1 MPLNGHE
8 YLVSQGW
15 HGKGSGLR
23 KGAISRPIMVAQK
36 KSLSGV
42 GKDRDEAF
50 PFWDQYVPHHCLLN
64 YGILISNVKCVQ
76 RRGEHD
82 QNQGL

>member
-8 YLVSQGW
+8 FLVSQGW

-50 PFWDQYVPHHCLLN
+50 PFWDQCVSCRCSLDG
-64 YGILISNVKCVQ
+64 GILIMSVQCIQ